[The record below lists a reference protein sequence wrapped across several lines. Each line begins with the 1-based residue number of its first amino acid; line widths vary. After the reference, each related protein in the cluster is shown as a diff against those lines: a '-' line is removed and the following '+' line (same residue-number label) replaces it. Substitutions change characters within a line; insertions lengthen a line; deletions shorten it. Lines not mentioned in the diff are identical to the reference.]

1 MPGRWKRRR
10 TLTLFLAVALFL
22 SATGCHTLETGA
34 LQPAAVPA
42 HTVTHPDESVPPETG
57 ALQPAAVPVPNELA
71 RVHQP
76 SYIIDVP
83 DILLIDA
90 LRVIPRPP
98 YHVQPLD
105 SLLIQ
110 ATNVLPAEPIAG
122 QYGVETD
129 GTVTLGAVYGSV
141 RVAGLTIEE
150 ARRAI
155 EKQLKDAGFANTEVR
170 VAMGQ
175 SRGLQQIRG
184 EHLVRPDG
192 TVGLGT
198 YGSVLVAGLT
208 LDQARAAIE
217 AHLSRWLLEPE
228 VSVDVF
234 AYNSKAYYIVT
245 DGGGFGE
252 QVYRFPSTGN
262 ETVLDAMSQIYGLP
276 AVASKKRI
284 WVARPTPGELHS
296 CQTLP
301 VDWKAITRCGAAQTN
316 YQLLPGDRIYV
327 AADPLVTLDT
337 KLARLFS
344 PIERVLGITLLG
356 SSTVHSVGTPIGGTS
371 NTGGGGGF

>member
-1 MPGRWKRRR
+1 MPGRWKTRELLALVLAGA
-10 TLTLFLAVALFL
+10 TFLHGMGCQTVATVIPPPGAPVL
-22 SATGCHTLETGA
+22 SEFARA
-34 LQPAAVPA
+34 PQPPYV
-42 HTVTHPDESVPPETG
+42 
-57 ALQPAAVPVPNELA
+57 
-71 RVHQP
+71 
-76 SYIIDVP
+76 IDVP

-90 LRVIPRPP
+90 LRVIPKPP

-122 QYGVETD
+122 VYGVEPD
-129 GTVTLGAVYGSV
+129 GTVKLGLSYGSV
-141 RVAGLTIEE
+141 TVLGLTIEE
-150 ARRAI
+150 ARRAVD
-155 EKQLKDAGFANTEVR
+155 KQLKDAGYANSEVR
-170 VAMGQ
+170 VTMAQ

-198 YGSVLVAGLT
+198 YGSVFVAGLT

-217 AHLSRWLLEPE
+217 AHLSRWLLDPE

-245 DGGGFGE
+245 DGGGYGE
-252 QVYRFPSTGN
+252 QVYRLPSTGN
-262 ETVLDAMSQIYGLP
+262 ETVLDAMSLINGLP
-276 AVASKKRI
+276 AVASKSRV
-284 WVARPTPGELHS
+284 WVARPVQAEHPFYKV
-296 CQTLP
+296 LP
-301 VDWKAITRCGAAQTN
+301 VDWQTITRGGGMSSTN

-337 KLARLFS
+337 RLARVIAPL
-344 PIERVLGITLLG
+344 ERVFGITLLG
-356 SSTVHSVGTPIGGTS
+356 SATVHSVTEPLGTAGS
-371 NTGGGGGF
+371 ATGLR